1 MKELQSDRKTWI
13 VRLGLSLPDPVG
25 TNIFGGFCTV
35 YKSEIKLLLH
45 ILDNHICTLYTLADL

>member
-25 TNIFGGFCTV
+25 TNIFGGFCIV
-35 YKSEIKLLLH
+35 YNSRIIWLFH
-45 ILDNHICTLYTLADL
+45 ILDNHICTLYTLVDL